1 MKKIITAVNNPN
13 LNEKLKNENYIEVIG
28 KDIQYK
34 EGILEFLE
42 KNKNID
48 LIIIN
53 EKLPGEINL
62 INLLKKIKL
71 INEKIKIIL
80 ILENE
85 NTEKEEKIK
94 KINNNIEIFFNN
106 KINIE
111 KLINLIKEKNLNK
124 EKELEEEIKKLKEII
139 KNNNLE
145 INNKKQEKNKKI
157 NWKDMVTDNVNSIK
171 NKVKKFQIE
180 EIKNKN
186 NILHKNII
194 YNNLIIFI
202 DLDKNENVDIS
213 LSLKRYLSEK
223 NNKIIELKKF
233 TSNYISKYG
242 TKQNLNKIKNKK
254 ELLNEFQN
262 NLLGR
267 NKIYKIKRQNRKIKY
282 KSKKIKINKYNKN
295 LFYYKIKKLNNIK
308 KIINNF
314 SIFFDYIFI
323 KLNFNNLIILNNL
336 LNIKKIKIINLIIL
350 EKNINNIKILNKLI
364 NKFELNKNKL
374 IIILR
379 ENKKEKI
386 DINIIKKLFEKNK
399 IILLKENKNLN
410 KKQIKE
416 ITELSEE
423 EILKIQKENV

>member
-13 LNEKLKNENYIEVIG
+13 LNKKLNNENYIEVIG

-350 EKNINNIKILNKLI
+350 EKNINNLKILNKLI

-416 ITELSEE
+416 I
-423 EILKIQKENV
+423 LKLIENGGKENGS

>member
-13 LNEKLKNENYIEVIG
+13 LNEKLNNENYIEVIG

-42 KNKNID
+42 NNKNID
-48 LIIIN
+48 LIIVN

-145 INNKKQEKNKKI
+145 INNKKQEKNKKT

-186 NILHKNII
+186 NILHKKII

-202 DLDKNENVDIS
+202 DLDKNKNIDIS
-213 LSLKRYLSEK
+213 LSLKKYLSEK

-233 TSNYISKYG
+233 TPNYISKYNIN
-242 TKQNLNKIKNKK
+242 QNLNKIKNKK
-254 ELLNEFQN
+254 ELLNKFQN
-262 NLLGR
+262 NLLGK

-282 KSKKIKINKYNKN
+282 KSKKIKRNKYNKN

-350 EKNINNIKILNKLI
+350 EKNINNLKILNKLI

-399 IILLKENKNLN
+399 IILLKENKKLN

-416 ITELSEE
+416 I
-423 EILKIQKENV
+423 LKLIENGGKKYERKK

>member
-42 KNKNID
+42 NNKNID

-145 INNKKQEKNKKI
+145 INNKEQEKNKKT
-157 NWKDMVTDNVNSIK
+157 NFKNKLKNSLNLKK
-171 NKVKKFQIE
+171 NKVKNFQTE
-180 EIKNKN
+180 ELKEFN
-186 NILHKNII
+186 NVLHKKII
-194 YNNLIIFI
+194 PNNLIILI
-202 DLDKNENVDIS
+202 NLNQKEDINIS
-213 LSLKRYLSEK
+213 LNLQKYLSEK
-223 NNKIIELKKF
+223 NNKILELKQF
-233 TSNYISKYG
+233 TPNYLSKYS
-242 TKQNLNKIKNKK
+242 TYQNLNKIKNKK
-254 ELLNEFQN
+254 ELLNEFQKK
-262 NLLGR
+262 LLTK
-267 NKIYKIKRQNRKIKY
+267 NKIYKTKKQIRKIKY
-282 KSKKIKINKYNKN
+282 KSKKIKRNKNNKN

-323 KLNFNNLIILNNL
+323 KLNLNNLLILNNL
-336 LNIKKIKIINLIIL
+336 LKIKKIKIINLIIL
-350 EKNINNIKILNKLI
+350 EKNINNLKILNKLI
-364 NKFELNKNKL
+364 NKYELNKNENKL
-374 IIILR
+374 IIILK

-386 DINIIKKLFEKNK
+386 DIDIIKKLFEKNK
-399 IILLKENKNLN
+399 IIFLKENKKLN
-410 KKQIKE
+410 KNQIRE
-416 ITELSEE
+416 I
-423 EILKIQKENV
+423 IK

>member
-350 EKNINNIKILNKLI
+350 EKNINNLKILNKLI

-374 IIILR
+374 IIILK

-386 DINIIKKLFEKNK
+386 DINIIKKIFEKNK

>member
-180 EIKNKN
+180 ELKEFN
-186 NILHKNII
+186 NVLHKKII
-194 YNNLIIFI
+194 PNNLIILI
-202 DLDKNENVDIS
+202 NLNQKEDINIS
-213 LSLKRYLSEK
+213 LNLQKYLSEK
-223 NNKIIELKKF
+223 NNKILELKQF
-233 TSNYISKYG
+233 TPNYLSKYS
-242 TKQNLNKIKNKK
+242 TYQNLNKIKNKK
-254 ELLNEFQN
+254 ELLNEFQKK
-262 NLLGR
+262 LLTK
-267 NKIYKIKRQNRKIKY
+267 NKIYKTKKQIRKIKY
-282 KSKKIKINKYNKN
+282 KSKKIKRNKNNKN

-350 EKNINNIKILNKLI
+350 EKNINNLKILNKLI

-374 IIILR
+374 IIILK

-386 DINIIKKLFEKNK
+386 DINIIKKIFEKNK

>member
-350 EKNINNIKILNKLI
+350 EKNINNLKILNKLI

>member
-350 EKNINNIKILNKLI
+350 
-364 NKFELNKNKL
+364 
-374 IIILR
+374 
-379 ENKKEKI
+379 
-386 DINIIKKLFEKNK
+386 
-399 IILLKENKNLN
+399 
-410 KKQIKE
+410 
-416 ITELSEE
+416 
-423 EILKIQKENV
+423 